1 VSCAEVGA
9 LFSLGTA
16 RSVSEVSLMMPGV
29 TQTAIG
35 DAMTTLE
42 RGNVLRAASDAVV
55 ELMFRQSI
63 TQQWGRGTT
72 AIKRI
77 AVDTHG
83 YTDFAMGLARLLG
96 FDLCPRLK
104 SLSDRMLYVPK
115 GFVIPDN
122 IESIVRPNLNLSLI
136 EAQWDELVRLAA
148 SVKSGKVTATTVLKR
163 FGSVATGDPL
173 YRAGKALGRLERS
186 LFLCDV
192 GSLTLLTNIVMTRNT
207 LNLQSFFKQSLQGRS
222 DYKVEH
228 LSQVAPIHHR
238 HINFN
243 GHFTFPVE
251 ENEDR
256 LFASTSASIR

>member
-1 VSCAEVGA
+1 
-9 LFSLGTA
+9 
-16 RSVSEVSLMMPGV
+16 
-29 TQTAIG
+29 
-35 DAMTTLE
+35 
-42 RGNVLRAASDAVV
+42 
-55 ELMFRQSI
+55 
-63 TQQWGRGTT
+63 
-72 AIKRI
+72 
-77 AVDTHG
+77 
-83 YTDFAMGLARLLG
+83 
-96 FDLCPRLK
+96 
-104 SLSDRMLYVPK
+104 MLYVPK
-115 GFVIPDN
+115 GFVTPDN

-192 GSLTLLTNIVMTRNT
+192 LPSNDFRRELHRDLSHGEAVHSLQRKIFQGGLGAKRGRRSEESAAMFGSLTLLTNIVMTWNT
-207 LNLQSFFKQSLQGRS
+207 LKLQSIFKQSQQGRS
-222 DYKVEH
+222 GYKVEH

-256 LFASTSASIR
+256 LFASIGASIR